1 MNFLKKLDH
10 NLWTALIVTLVAIL
24 GFLSSCFLI
33 SSNYQD
39 IPFGFLLSGGI
50 IALIYVGCYFFNL
63 IDKRN
68 GTTIFTIISMSF
80 RLVVLLV
87 SLILIFFMY
96 YRWNIKLFNVFVFIG
111 MYSLSIILLCISFVF
126 RKIGKE

>member
-111 MYSLSIILLCISFVF
+111 VYSLSIILLCISFVF

>member
-1 MNFLKKLDH
+1 MSFLKKLDH

-63 IDKRN
+63 IDKRK

-111 MYSLSIILLCISFVF
+111 VYSLSIILLCISFVF